1 MPTINLTEEQLRL
14 IQTALDFYSR
24 AGILQFETILDHP
37 TVQQC
42 VEDRF
47 TSKEPLK
54 VGDQTR
60 YGEIVRMSK
69 KFVWTRGTWNGVE
82 EVRKFLRSEV
92 KRSPN
97 WELVHQARNAIRDL
111 CQTLKLL
118 MTGENFGNGSFGIYS
133 NRVDESCRT
142 AFDMVQIIRHEFWKL
157 RDDKLN
163 YSVDANVHFTAETN
177 DFIVE
182 INDER

>member
-24 AGILQFETILDHP
+24 SGILQFENIMDHP
-37 TVQQC
+37 TVQRC
-42 VEDRF
+42 MEDRF

-54 VGDQTR
+54 VGDQTQ
-60 YGEIVRMSK
+60 YGEVVRMNK
-69 KFVWTRGTWNGVE
+69 KFAWTRGTWNGVE
-82 EVRKFLRSEV
+82 EIRQFLRSEV
-92 KRSPN
+92 KRSPD
-97 WELVHQARNAIRDL
+97 WERVHQARDAIRDL

-118 MTGENFGNGSFGIYS
+118 VTGENFGNGGFGIHS

-157 RDDKLN
+157 REDKPS
-163 YSVDANVHFTAETN
+163 YTVDASVHFTAETN

-182 INDER
+182 IKQ